1 MRVLVT
7 GGAGFI
13 GGHLVDGLIGK
24 GYDVAVVDDL
34 STGHREYVNPEARLY
49 QISVTDL
56 DALGR
61 VFSDEQPQIVSHHA
75 AQKSVQ
81 DSMADPSF
89 DALVN
94 VVGSVNV
101 FQLSVKHSCSRVI
114 FASTSAVY
122 SEPMRLPMEESHPV
136 RAQSAYGISKLAAE
150 GYLRFYG
157 DAYGLP
163 YVAFRYG
170 NVYGPR
176 QDPNGE
182 AGVVAIFARQLLA
195 GEQATIYGDGSKT
208 RDYVFV
214 SDVVAANLRA
224 IEMPTAGELMNLGR
238 GIEVSDNEVF
248 DLVRRAAGS
257 KASAVYAD
265 KRPGEAERV
274 SLDPTKA
281 KQALGWI
288 PSVDP
293 MDGVQRTV
301 DYFRTEIAG

>member
-1 MRVLVT
+1 MRALVT

-13 GGHLVDGLIGK
+13 GSHLVDALIR
-24 GYDVAVVDDL
+24 DRHEVAIVDDL

-49 QISVTDL
+49 EISVTDL
-56 DALGR
+56 AALGK
-61 VFSDEQPQIVSHHA
+61 VFADERPQIVSHHA

-94 VVGSVNV
+94 VIGSVNV
-101 FQLSVKHSCSRVI
+101 FQLSVKYGCSHVI

-122 SEPMRLPMEESHPV
+122 SEPTRLPMDESHLV
-136 RAQSAYGISKLAAE
+136 RAQSAYGVSKLAAE

-176 QDPNGE
+176 QDPSGE
-182 AGVVAIFARQLLA
+182 AGVVAIFARQLLL

-208 RDYVFV
+208 RDYVFI
-214 SDVVAANLRA
+214 SDVVAANLSA
-224 IEMPTAGELMNLGR
+224 IEMATGGELMNLGR
-238 GIEVSDNEVF
+238 GIEVSDNEIF
-248 DLVRRAAGS
+248 DLVRRAVGS
-257 KASAVYAD
+257 NASANYVD
-265 KRPGEAERV
+265 RRPGEAEKV

-281 KQALGWI
+281 NQTLGWT
-288 PSVDP
+288 PNVDP
-293 MDGVQRTV
+293 IDGVQRTV
-301 DYFRTEIAG
+301 DYFRAEITG